1 MLFNCEK
8 KFKTVK
14 FLVFKRN
21 KNLQEFARGKD
32 WKQKKKMWTLQHK

>member
-21 KNLQEFARGKD
+21 KNLQEFARGHTIKN
-32 WKQKKKMWTLQHK
+32 WKVFKTH